1 MDQPVGNP
9 NFTPVPP
16 PESAAPPPEQIAAAP
31 VTEGLKA
38 PELTQNEQVEK
49 SVERGG
55 NLNQKQPG
63 DGGGVSLPPVQ
74 VPTAPPTSQ
83 GTAKQD
89 DQDDDTP
96 LIADDVDVIE
106 MEWVNKAKEIIKK
119 TKQDPHAQEQAV
131 EKLQIDYLKKRYGR
145 DVKSSRSG

>member
-16 PESAAPPPEQIAAAP
+16 PESTLPPPEQSAAVP
-31 VTEGLKA
+31 VAEGLQA
-38 PELTQNEQVEK
+38 PEVTQNQQVEK
-49 SVERGG
+49 AVERGG
-55 NLNQKQPG
+55 NINQKQPG
-63 DGGGVSLPPVQ
+63 ASSGVSLPPVQ
-74 VPTAPPTSQ
+74 APVSPPPATTTQ
-83 GTAKQD
+83 QD
-89 DQDDDTP
+89 DQADDTTP